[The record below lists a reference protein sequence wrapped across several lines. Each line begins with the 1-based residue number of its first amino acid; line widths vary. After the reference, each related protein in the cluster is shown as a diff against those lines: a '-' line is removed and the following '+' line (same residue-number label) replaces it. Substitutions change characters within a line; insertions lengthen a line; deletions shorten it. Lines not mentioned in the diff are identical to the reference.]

1 MDMWARAGKL
11 HGFAFVAVL
20 PAPKAFGLTSFG
32 LGLVARNGTQ
42 HHKTISDSTTIA
54 EHTH

>member
-1 MDMWARAGKL
+1 MDMWARAGKF

-20 PAPKAFGLTSFG
+20 PAPKASGLTSFG

-42 HHKTISDSTTIA
+42 HRKTIGDSTTIA
-54 EHTH
+54 EHTY